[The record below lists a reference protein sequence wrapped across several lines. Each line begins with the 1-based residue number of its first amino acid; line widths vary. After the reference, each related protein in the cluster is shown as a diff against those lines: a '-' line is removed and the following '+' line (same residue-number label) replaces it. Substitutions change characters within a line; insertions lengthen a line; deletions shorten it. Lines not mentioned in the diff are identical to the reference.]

1 MRASMAHV
9 ALLWVYYSH
18 EKMHVYRR
26 HAMSQITVPLDT
38 MVPISKFSRGGAS
51 AEFAKVADGVPVTV
65 LKNSEPAYFIISVHD
80 YREFCEAERR
90 LANLEARYEAEHG
103 IGEKFESIEDLMA
116 DLND

>member
-1 MRASMAHV
+1 M
-9 ALLWVYYSH
+9 
-18 EKMHVYRR
+18 
-26 HAMSQITVPLDT
+26 
-38 MVPISKFSRGGAS
+38 
-51 AEFAKVADGVPVTV
+51 

-103 IGEKFESIEDLMA
+103 GGEKSESVEDLMT